1 MWPEGRVWPE
11 GLRVALTLPDLVGG
25 GAERVSVDLAE
36 GLLAR
41 SVEVDLVV
49 VRDQGQLRST
59 VPPGAHTVVLGRSG
73 VSRCVPSLVRYL
85 RERRPDVVIS
95 ALSHMNLATIA
106 ACRLV
111 RPRVQVVV
119 TQHNHLSTSSA
130 HAPARRDRFMPRLI
144 RVAYPWADRIVAVSG
159 GVADDLATTTGLS
172 RDRIEVVYNPIAF
185 ERIMS
190 AGAAT
195 ADHPWLSPKTTPVVV
210 AMGRLV
216 EQKDFATLI
225 RAFAR
230 LGEQVRLII
239 LGDGPLRRS
248 LEDLAAELGV
258 GTRVSLAGFV
268 DNPYPFLRT
277 ADVVA
282 SSSRWEGLPTVLI
295 EALAFDTPIVATDCE
310 SGPREIL
317 DHGAWGRLVPVG
329 EPARLAEAIGEALS
343 AARVDRPKA
352 RLPYRMDTATSHYLS
367 LLPGGSGS
375 DGGRQRRQRRTGWS
389 QRHMNT
395 AT

>member
-1 MWPEGRVWPE
+1 
-11 GLRVALTLPDLVGG
+11 
-25 GAERVSVDLAE
+25 
-36 GLLAR
+36 
-41 SVEVDLVV
+41 
-49 VRDQGQLRST
+49 
-59 VPPGAHTVVLGRSG
+59 
-73 VSRCVPSLVRYL
+73 
-85 RERRPDVVIS
+85 
-95 ALSHMNLATIA
+95 
-106 ACRLV
+106 
-111 RPRVQVVV
+111 
-119 TQHNHLSTSSA
+119 
-130 HAPARRDRFMPRLI
+130 
-144 RVAYPWADRIVAVSG
+144 
-159 GVADDLATTTGLS
+159 
-172 RDRIEVVYNPIAF
+172 
-185 ERIMS
+185 
-190 AGAAT
+190 
-195 ADHPWLSPKTTPVVV
+195 
-210 AMGRLV
+210 
-216 EQKDFATLI
+216 LI

-268 DNPYPFLRT
+268 DNPYPYLRT
-277 ADVVA
+277 ADVLA

-329 EPARLAEAIGEALS
+329 EPARLADAIGEALS